1 MKRFWRGFR
10 KASDLREREEIAKI
24 KREQLNKIR
33 ELMYGGGGP
42 EAERELRIALQ
53 AWKPG
58 ILERE
63 IEVYIKQFRSGVSGE
78 Q

>member
-10 KASDLREREEIAKI
+10 KASDLRERQEIAKI
-24 KREQLNKIR
+24 KSEQLGKIR

-42 EAERELRIALQ
+42 EAERELRVAIQ

-58 ILERE
+58 ISERE
-63 IEVYIKQFRSGVSGE
+63 IEAYIKLFRIGVSGE
-78 Q
+78 